1 MSRPTRFGFR
11 RTTQALAVLVT
22 AAVALTGCGFK
33 GAESLPLPGG
43 KGGGGYKV
51 TIEFSDVLD
60 LVPQSAVKTDDVTVG
75 RVESVELSGYTAKV
89 VALVD
94 RKVKLPANSTVSLRQ
109 TSLLGE
115 KFVSIEPPT
124 AEPPRGQLQ
133 EGDIIGLDRTTR
145 NVEIEEVLGA
155 LSLVLNGG
163 GLEQLQTINRELA
176 KALGG
181 RESEI
186 KDLLKQLNTLIGGLD
201 DQKGQIVR
209 ALDALDRLTQRF
221 ADNRETLAV
230 ALRDIPGGVRELNA
244 QRTELVN
251 LLQSL
256 DKLSVVS
263 TRVIRASQKNTVENL
278 RLLEPILTQL
288 NAAGTAFPRS
298 LELLLTYPFPRTVVD
313 AVHGDFTNLYVTL
326 QLRPPPSSPPT
337 LPRLPGGQVCVPRGD
352 VCVDPNDPT
361 KVLRDLEGAV
371 KNPPV
376 KVPGTRSAP
385 RTPKADPALPGVLP
399 ADPISGN
406 WHDMLLGGVA

>member
-1 MSRPTRFGFR
+1 MSLRTSGGIR
-11 RTTQALAVLVT
+11 RMTQGVALLLSGAVL
-22 AAVALTGCGFK
+22 LTGCGFK
-33 GAESLPLPGG
+33 GAASLPLPGG
-43 KGGGGYKV
+43 EGGGGYKV

-124 AEPPRGQLQ
+124 GEAPRGELRD
-133 EGDIIGLDRTTR
+133 GDIVGLDRTTR
-145 NVEIEEVLGA
+145 NVEIEELLGA

-181 RESEI
+181 REAEI
-186 KDLLKQLNTLIGGLD
+186 KDLLKQLNTFIGGLD
-201 DQKGQIVR
+201 AQKDQIVR

-244 QRTELVN
+244 QRDELVT

-263 TRVIRASQKNTVENL
+263 TRVINASQKNTVENL
-278 RLLEPILTQL
+278 RLLQPILAQL
-288 NAAGTAFPRS
+288 NEAGTAFPRS

-313 AVHGDFTNLYVTL
+313 AVHGDYTNLYVSL
-326 QLRPPPSSPPT
+326 QLKPPPSSPPT
-337 LPRLPGGQVCVPRGD
+337 APTLPKVCPTVPVAGQR
-352 VCVDPNDPT
+352 CVDPND
-361 KVLRDLEGAV
+361 
-371 KNPPV
+371 
-376 KVPGTRSAP
+376 VPGTLRNLQPRGGGAP
-385 RTPKADPALPGVLP
+385 KVQQPIPGVLP
-399 ADPISGN
+399 NRPISGN